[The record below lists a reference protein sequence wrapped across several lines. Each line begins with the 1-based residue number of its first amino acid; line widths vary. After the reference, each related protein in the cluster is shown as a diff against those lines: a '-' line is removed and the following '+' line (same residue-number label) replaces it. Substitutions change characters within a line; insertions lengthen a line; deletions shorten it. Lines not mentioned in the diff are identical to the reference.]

1 MFAGHFGLAAAVKAK
16 SPKIPLWALMLSTQ
30 LLDVIFVPLYVL
42 GVETIEPIGGNG
54 YGEAVI
60 HADYS
65 HSLIGA
71 LCIAFFAGIVG
82 RKFWG
87 RRSGFVIGAVVF
99 SHWILDLLVHRADL
113 PLLPGNFGDLPM
125 LGFELWRFPT
135 ISIALECIL
144 IALGGVLYFR
154 FVVSSVEQ
162 QNKLIARVAGGV
174 VVVLLILSL
183 ITDVFGF
190 AA

>member
-1 MFAGHFGLAAAVKAK
+1 MFAGHFGLAAVVKAK

-42 GVETIEPIGGNG
+42 GVERIEPINSNG

-71 LCIAFFAGIVG
+71 LCIAFFAGVVG
-82 RKFWG
+82 MRFWD
-87 RRSGFVIGAVVF
+87 RRAGFVIGAVVF

-125 LGFELWRFPT
+125 LGFGLWRFPA
-135 ISIALECIL
+135 ISITLECIL
-144 IALGGVLYFR
+144 IAVGGILYFR
-154 FVVSSVEQ
+154 FVVSSVDQ
-162 QNKLIARVAGGV
+162 QNIARVAGGGII
-174 VVVLLILSL
+174 VLLILSL
-183 ITDVFGF
+183 IIDI